1 MKKIFMKFCV
11 VVLSCFMVFN
21 TAYLPSYAEDEMSYY
36 EQNDLANSFRYSN
49 GQTKASGRANYVARA
64 SVNSGWPEDSRAI
77 SKGIDVSYHNG
88 TIDWKKVK
96 QSEVE
101 YAIIRCGYGTDDK
114 SQDDKKWEENVKGC
128 TDNNIPYG
136 VYLYSYADT
145 VEKASSE
152 ADHAIRLLQGKKFK
166 YPVYYD
172 LEEDKLRDKISKK
185 TIADIAQTFCDKL
198 SAKGYT
204 VGIYAN
210 KDWFTNYL
218 TDSRFNNWTK
228 WVAQYNTACSYQGKY
243 DMWQCSCTGKI
254 PGISTNVDLNYS
266 YSPFENSYGGG
277 NTNNG
282 GTNTKYSDGLNEIEG
297 ELYYFKNNRIDT
309 SYSGL
314 ATYKGDTYLVTGG
327 KVDKSQSGLVQCN
340 NEWYLLNKGEVRT
353 DYTGLAQYENEW
365 YYVDCGRVNRDYS
378 GITKYNNEWFY
389 VDKGHLDWSYN
400 GLGPS
405 GDTYY
410 YIKDGRVNWD
420 YSGLAQYGNEWYYIE
435 KGKVNW
441 NYTGL
446 AQHNNQ
452 WFYIENGVLN
462 WNHSGIV
469 EYNNQWFYVE
479 KGRLN
484 WNYTGLGQSGNDWYY
499 IVKGRVNWNYTGL
512 VQRGNEWFYIENGK
526 LNWDHSGIVE
536 YNKQWFYVEKGRL
549 NWNYTGLGQSDN
561 DWYYIV
567 RGRVNWGYTGLVQKG
582 NEWFYVE
589 KGKLDWSYTG
599 LVQKGNEWFF
609 VRNGRLD
616 WGYTGLACY
625 GEYYFYVKN
634 GRLDW
639 SYSGYAQ
646 IDGQGEYYEV
656 RNGRLVGGT
665 LTLAKMHGVAN
676 NQDSPTNYIVLV
688 DRAAHRVGV
697 FKGSKY
703 NWSDVKY
710 YKCCVGKPSTPTIS
724 GTYYI
729 QSRGKYFDTGTQGRC
744 WYYTQINGNYL
755 FHSVIYDRQNTPKR
769 IIDNSMDAAV
779 SHGCV
784 RLDLDNAK
792 WIYDNI
798 PKNTKVII
806 Y

>member
-1 MKKIFMKFCV
+1 MKKLFMKFCV

-36 EQNDLANSFRYSN
+36 EQNDLANSFRYTD
-49 GQTKASGRANYVARA
+49 GQVKDSGYANYAARA
-64 SVNSGWPEDSRAI
+64 TTNSGWPEDSRAI

-101 YAIIRCGYGTDDK
+101 YAIIRCGYGTNDK

-128 TDNNIPYG
+128 IDNNIPYG

-172 LEEDKLRDKISKK
+172 LEEDKLRDKVSKQ

-228 WVAQYNTACSYQGKY
+228 WVAQYNTVCNYKGKY
-243 DMWQCSCTGKI
+243 DMWQCSSTGRV
-254 PGISTNVDLNYS
+254 PGISGNVDLNYS

-282 GTNTKYSDGLNEIEG
+282 GTTNKYSDGLNEIEG

-314 ATYKGDTYLVTGG
+314 A
-327 KVDKSQSGLVQCN
+327 
-340 NEWYLLNKGEVRT
+340 
-353 DYTGLAQYENEW
+353 
-365 YYVDCGRVNRDYS
+365 
-378 GITKYNNEWFY
+378 
-389 VDKGHLDWSYN
+389 
-400 GLGPS
+400 
-405 GDTYY
+405 
-410 YIKDGRVNWD
+410 
-420 YSGLAQYGNEWYYIE
+420 QYGNEWYYIE
-435 KGKVNW
+435 NGKVNW

-446 AQHNNQ
+446 AQRGNE
-452 WFYIENGVLN
+452 WFYIEKGKLN

-479 KGRLN
+479 R
-484 WNYTGLGQSGNDWYY
+484 
-499 IVKGRVNWNYTGL
+499 
-512 VQRGNEWFYIENGK
+512 
-526 LNWDHSGIVE
+526 
-536 YNKQWFYVEKGRL
+536 GRL

-567 RGRVNWGYTGLVQKG
+567 RGRVDWGYTGLVQRGNEWFYIENGKLNWNHSGIVKYNNQWFYVERGRLNWNYTGLGQSGNDWYYIVGGRVNWGYTGLVQKG
-582 NEWFYVE
+582 NEWFYV
-589 KGKLDWSYTG
+589 KGGKLDWSYTG

-616 WGYTGLACY
+616 WGYTGLACN

-676 NQDSPTNYIVLV
+676 NQDSPTNYIVIV

-703 NWSDVKY
+703 NWADAKY

-729 QSRGKYFDTGTQGRC
+729 KSRGKYFDTGTQGRC
-744 WYYTQINGNYL
+744 WYFTQINGNYL
-755 FHSVIYDRQNTPKR
+755 FHSVIYDRQNSPKR

-784 RLDLDNAK
+784 RLDLENAK

>member
-1 MKKIFMKFCV
+1 MKKLFMKFCV

-49 GQTKASGRANYVARA
+49 GEAKDSGYANYASRA
-64 SVNSGWPEDSRAI
+64 TTNSGWPNDSRAI

-101 YAIIRCGYGTDDK
+101 YAIIRCGYGTNDK

-128 TDNNIPYG
+128 VDNNIPYG

-152 ADHAIRLLQGKKFK
+152 ADHAIRLLQGKKLK

-228 WVAQYNTACSYQGKY
+228 WVAQYNTVCNYRGKY
-243 DMWQCSCTGKI
+243 DMWQCSSTGRV
-254 PGISTNVDLNYS
+254 PGISGNVDLNYS
-266 YSPFENSYGGG
+266 YSPFENSYGG

-282 GTNTKYSDGLNEIEG
+282 GTTTKYSDGLNEIEG

-309 SYSGL
+309 SY
-314 ATYKGDTYLVTGG
+314 T
-327 KVDKSQSGLVQCN
+327 
-340 NEWYLLNKGEVRT
+340 
-353 DYTGLAQYENEW
+353 
-365 YYVDCGRVNRDYS
+365 
-378 GITKYNNEWFY
+378 
-389 VDKGHLDWSYN
+389 
-400 GLGPS
+400 
-405 GDTYY
+405 
-410 YIKDGRVNWD
+410 
-420 YSGLAQYGNEWYYIE
+420 GLAQYGNEWYYIE
-435 KGKVNW
+435 NGKVNW

-446 AQHNNQ
+446 AQHGIE
-452 WFYIENGVLN
+452 WFYIEKGKLN

-469 EYNNQWFYVE
+469 EYNKQWFYVE
-479 KGRLN
+479 RGRLNWNYTGLGQSDNDWYYIVKGRVNWGYTGLVQRGNEWFYIENGKLNWNHSGIVEYNKQWFYVERGRLN

-499 IVKGRVNWNYTGL
+499 IVNGRVNWN
-512 VQRGNEWFYIENGK
+512 
-526 LNWDHSGIVE
+526 
-536 YNKQWFYVEKGRL
+536 
-549 NWNYTGLGQSDN
+549 
-561 DWYYIV
+561 
-567 RGRVNWGYTGLVQKG
+567 YTGLVQKG
-582 NEWFYVE
+582 NEWFYV
-589 KGKLDWSYTG
+589 KGGKLDWSYTG

-616 WGYTGLACY
+616 WGYTGLACN

-676 NQDSPTNYIVLV
+676 NQDSPTNYIVIV

-703 NWSDVKY
+703 NWADTKY

-729 QSRGKYFDTGTQGRC
+729 KSRGKYFDTGTKGRC
-744 WYYTQINGNYL
+744 WYFTQINGNYL
-755 FHSVIYDRQNTPKR
+755 FHSVIYDRQNSPKR

-784 RLDLDNAK
+784 RLDLENAK

>member
-1 MKKIFMKFCV
+1 MKKLFMKFCV

-49 GQTKASGRANYVARA
+49 GEAKDSGYANYAARA
-64 SVNSGWPEDSRAI
+64 TTNSGWPNDPKAI
-77 SKGIDVSYHNG
+77 CKGIDVSYHNG
-88 TIDWKKVK
+88 TIDWKRVK

-101 YAIIRCGYGTDDK
+101 YAIIRCGYGTNDK

-172 LEEDKLRDKISKK
+172 LEEDAIRKKLSK
-185 TIADIAQTFCDKL
+185 TEIANIAKTFCNKL

-218 TDSRFNNWTK
+218 TDSCFNNWTK
-228 WVAQYNTACSYQGKY
+228 WVAQYNTVCNYQGKY
-243 DMWQCSCTGKI
+243 DMWQCSSTGRV
-254 PGISTNVDLNYS
+254 PGISGNVDLNYS

-277 NTNNG
+277 NINNG
-282 GTNTKYSDGLNEIEG
+282 GTTTKYSDGLNEIEG

-309 SYSGL
+309 SY
-314 ATYKGDTYLVTGG
+314 T
-327 KVDKSQSGLVQCN
+327 
-340 NEWYLLNKGEVRT
+340 
-353 DYTGLAQYENEW
+353 
-365 YYVDCGRVNRDYS
+365 
-378 GITKYNNEWFY
+378 
-389 VDKGHLDWSYN
+389 
-400 GLGPS
+400 
-405 GDTYY
+405 
-410 YIKDGRVNWD
+410 
-420 YSGLAQYGNEWYYIE
+420 GLAQYGNEWQYIE
-435 KGKVNW
+435 NGKVSW

-446 AQHNNQ
+446 AQRGIEWFYIEKGKLNWDHSGIVEYNNQ
-452 WFYIENGVLN
+452 WFWVVKGRLDWNYTGLGQSDNDWYYIVKGRVNWGYTGLVQRGIEWFYIENGKLN
-462 WNHSGIV
+462 WNYSGIV

-479 KGRLN
+479 RGRLN

-499 IVKGRVNWNYTGL
+499 IVG
-512 VQRGNEWFYIENGK
+512 
-526 LNWDHSGIVE
+526 
-536 YNKQWFYVEKGRL
+536 
-549 NWNYTGLGQSDN
+549 
-561 DWYYIV
+561 
-567 RGRVNWGYTGLVQKG
+567 GRVNWGYTGLVQKG
-582 NEWFYVE
+582 NEWFYV
-589 KGKLDWSYTG
+589 KGGKLDWSYTG

-616 WGYTGLACY
+616 WGYTGLACN

-676 NQDSPTNYIVLV
+676 NQDSPTNYIVIV

-703 NWSDVKY
+703 NWADAKY

-729 QSRGKYFDTGTQGRC
+729 KSRGKYFDTGTQGRC
-744 WYYTQINGNYL
+744 WYFTQINGNYL
-755 FHSVIYDRQNTPKR
+755 FHSVIYDRQNSPKR

-784 RLDLDNAK
+784 RLDLENAK

>member
-1 MKKIFMKFCV
+1 MKKLFMKFCV

-36 EQNDLANSFRYSN
+36 EQNDLANSFRYTD
-49 GQTKASGRANYVARA
+49 GQMKDRGDANYAARA
-64 SVNSGWPEDSRAI
+64 ITNSGWPNDPKAI
-77 SKGIDVSYHNG
+77 CKGIDVSYHNG
-88 TIDWKKVK
+88 TIDWKRVK

-101 YAIIRCGYGTDDK
+101 YAIIRCGYGTNDK
-114 SQDDKKWEENVKGC
+114 NQDDKKWEENVKGC

-136 VYLYSYADT
+136 VYLYSYADN

-152 ADHAIRLLQGKKFK
+152 ADHAIRLLEGKNFK

-172 LEEDKLRDKISKK
+172 LEEDKIRDRLTKQQ
-185 TIADIAQTFCDKL
+185 IADIAQTFCDKL
-198 SAKGYT
+198 SARGYT

-210 KDWFTNYL
+210 KNWFTNYL

-228 WVAQYNTACSYQGKY
+228 WVAQYNTVCNYKGKY
-243 DMWQCSCTGKI
+243 DMWQCSSTGRV
-254 PGISTNVDLNYS
+254 PGISGNVDLNYS

-282 GTNTKYSDGLNEIEG
+282 GITNKYSDGLNEIEG

-314 ATYKGDTYLVTGG
+314 A
-327 KVDKSQSGLVQCN
+327 
-340 NEWYLLNKGEVRT
+340 
-353 DYTGLAQYENEW
+353 
-365 YYVDCGRVNRDYS
+365 
-378 GITKYNNEWFY
+378 
-389 VDKGHLDWSYN
+389 
-400 GLGPS
+400 
-405 GDTYY
+405 
-410 YIKDGRVNWD
+410 
-420 YSGLAQYGNEWYYIE
+420 QYGNEWYYIE
-435 KGKVNW
+435 NGKVNW

-446 AQHNNQ
+446 AQRGIE
-452 WFYIENGVLN
+452 WFYIEKGKLN

-479 KGRLN
+479 RGRLN

-499 IVKGRVNWNYTGL
+499 IVGGRVNWGYTGL
-512 VQRGNEWFYIENGK
+512 VQKGNEWFYVKGGK
-526 LNWDHSGIVE
+526 LDWNHSGIVE
-536 YNKQWFYVEKGRL
+536 YNNQWFYVERGRL
-549 NWNYTGLGQSDN
+549 NWNYTGLGQSGN
-561 DWYYIV
+561 DWYYIE

-582 NEWFYVE
+582 NEWFYV
-589 KGKLDWSYTG
+589 KGGKLDWSYTG

-616 WGYTGLACY
+616 WGYTGLACN

-639 SYSGYAQ
+639 NYSGYAQ

-676 NQDSPTNYIVLV
+676 NQDSPTNYIVIV

-703 NWSDVKY
+703 NWADAKY

-729 QSRGKYFDTGTQGRC
+729 KSRGKYFDTGTKGRC
-744 WYYTQINGNYL
+744 WYFTQINGNYL
-755 FHSVIYDRQNTPKR
+755 FHSVIYDRQNSPKR

-784 RLDLDNAK
+784 RLDLENAK

>member
-1 MKKIFMKFCV
+1 MKKLFMKFCV

-36 EQNDLANSFRYSN
+36 EQNDLANSFRYTD
-49 GQTKASGRANYVARA
+49 GQMKDRGDANYAARA
-64 SVNSGWPEDSRAI
+64 TTNSGWPNDPKAI
-77 SKGIDVSYHNG
+77 CKGIDVSYHNG

-101 YAIIRCGYGTDDK
+101 YAIIRCGYGTNDK
-114 SQDDKKWEENVKGC
+114 NQDDKKWEENVKGC
-128 TDNNIPYG
+128 IDNNIPYG

-172 LEEDKLRDKISKK
+172 LEEEAIRKKLSK
-185 TIADIAQTFCDKL
+185 TEIANIAKTFCNKL

-218 TDSRFNNWTK
+218 TDSCFNNWTK
-228 WVAQYNTACSYQGKY
+228 WVAQYNTVCNYQGKY
-243 DMWQCSCTGKI
+243 DMWQCSSTGRV
-254 PGISTNVDLNYS
+254 PGISGNVDLNYS
-266 YSPFENSYGGG
+266 YSPFENSHGGG

-282 GTNTKYSDGLNEIEG
+282 GTTTKYPDGLNEIEG

-314 ATYKGDTYLVTGG
+314 A
-327 KVDKSQSGLVQCN
+327 
-340 NEWYLLNKGEVRT
+340 
-353 DYTGLAQYENEW
+353 
-365 YYVDCGRVNRDYS
+365 
-378 GITKYNNEWFY
+378 
-389 VDKGHLDWSYN
+389 
-400 GLGPS
+400 
-405 GDTYY
+405 
-410 YIKDGRVNWD
+410 
-420 YSGLAQYGNEWYYIE
+420 QYGNEWYYIE
-435 KGKVNW
+435 NGKVNW

-446 AQHNNQ
+446 AQHGIE
-452 WFYIENGVLN
+452 WFYIENGKLN

-499 IVKGRVNWNYTGL
+499 IVKGRVNWGYTGL

-526 LNWDHSGIVE
+526 LNWNHSGIVE
-536 YNKQWFYVEKGRL
+536 YNKQWFYVERGRL
-549 NWNYTGLGQSDN
+549 NWNYTGLGQSGN
-561 DWYYIV
+561 DWYYIE

-582 NEWFYVE
+582 NEQFYV
-589 KGKLDWSYTG
+589 KGGKLDWSYTG

-616 WGYTGLACY
+616 WGYTGLACN

-676 NQDSPTNYIVLV
+676 NQDSPTNYIVIV

-703 NWSDVKY
+703 NWADAKY

-729 QSRGKYFDTGTQGRC
+729 KSRGKYFDTGTKGRC
-744 WYYTQINGNYL
+744 WYFTQINGNYL
-755 FHSVIYDRQNTPKR
+755 FHSVIYDRQNSPKR

-784 RLDLDNAK
+784 RLDLENAK

-798 PKNTKVII
+798 RNNTKVII

>member
-1 MKKIFMKFCV
+1 MKFCV

-36 EQNDLANSFRYSN
+36 EQNDLANSFRYTD
-49 GQTKASGRANYVARA
+49 GQMKDRGDANYAARA
-64 SVNSGWPEDSRAI
+64 TTNSGWPNDPKAI
-77 SKGIDVSYHNG
+77 CKGIDVSYHNG
-88 TIDWKKVK
+88 TIDWKRVK
-96 QSEVE
+96 QSGVE
-101 YAIIRCGYGTDDK
+101 YAIIRCGYGTNDK
-114 SQDDKKWEENVKGC
+114 NQDDKKWEENVKGC
-128 TDNNIPYG
+128 IDNNIPYG

-152 ADHAIRLLQGKKFK
+152 ADHAIRLLQGKKLK

-228 WVAQYNTACSYQGKY
+228 WVAQYNTVCNYKGKY
-243 DMWQCSCTGKI
+243 DMWQCSSTGRV
-254 PGISTNVDLNYS
+254 PGISGNVDLNYS
-266 YSPFENSYGGG
+266 YSLFENSHGGG

-282 GTNTKYSDGLNEIEG
+282 GTTTKYPDGLNEIEG

-314 ATYKGDTYLVTGG
+314 A
-327 KVDKSQSGLVQCN
+327 
-340 NEWYLLNKGEVRT
+340 
-353 DYTGLAQYENEW
+353 
-365 YYVDCGRVNRDYS
+365 
-378 GITKYNNEWFY
+378 
-389 VDKGHLDWSYN
+389 
-400 GLGPS
+400 
-405 GDTYY
+405 
-410 YIKDGRVNWD
+410 
-420 YSGLAQYGNEWYYIE
+420 QYGNEWYYIE
-435 KGKVNW
+435 NGKVKW

-446 AQHNNQ
+446 AQHGIE
-452 WFYIENGVLN
+452 WFYIEKGKLN

-479 KGRLN
+479 RGRL
-484 WNYTGLGQSGNDWYY
+484 D
-499 IVKGRVNWNYTGL
+499 
-512 VQRGNEWFYIENGK
+512 
-526 LNWDHSGIVE
+526 
-536 YNKQWFYVEKGRL
+536 
-549 NWNYTGLGQSDN
+549 WNYTGLGQSDN

-567 RGRVNWGYTGLVQKG
+567 GGRVNWGYTGLVQRGIEWFYIEKGKLNWDHSGIVEYNNQWFYVERGRLDWNYTGLGQSDNDWYYIVGGRVNWGYTGLVQKG
-582 NEWFYVE
+582 NEWFYV
-589 KGKLDWSYTG
+589 KGGKLDWSYTG

-616 WGYTGLACY
+616 WGYTGLACN

-676 NQDSPTNYIVLV
+676 NQDSPTNYIVIV

-703 NWSDVKY
+703 NWADAKY

-729 QSRGKYFDTGTQGRC
+729 KSRGKYFDTGTKGRC
-744 WYYTQINGNYL
+744 WYFTQINGNYL
-755 FHSVIYDRQNTPKR
+755 FHSVIYDRQPSPKK

-784 RLDLDNAK
+784 RLDLENAK

>member
-1 MKKIFMKFCV
+1 MKKLFMKFCV

-36 EQNDLANSFRYSN
+36 EQNDLANSFRYTD
-49 GQTKASGRANYVARA
+49 GQMKDRGDANYAARA
-64 SVNSGWPEDSRAI
+64 TTNSGWPNDPKAI
-77 SKGIDVSYHNG
+77 CKGIDVSYHNG
-88 TIDWKKVK
+88 TIDWKRVK
-96 QSEVE
+96 QSGVE
-101 YAIIRCGYGTDDK
+101 YAIIRCGYGTNDK
-114 SQDDKKWEENVKGC
+114 NQDDKKWEENVKGC
-128 TDNNIPYG
+128 IDNNIPYG

-152 ADHAIRLLQGKKFK
+152 ADHAIRLLQGKKLK

-228 WVAQYNTACSYQGKY
+228 WVAQYNTVCNYKGKY
-243 DMWQCSCTGKI
+243 DMWQCSSTGRV
-254 PGISTNVDLNYS
+254 PGISGNVDLNYS
-266 YSPFENSYGGG
+266 YSLFENSHGGG

-282 GTNTKYSDGLNEIEG
+282 GTTTKYPDGLNEIEG

-314 ATYKGDTYLVTGG
+314 A
-327 KVDKSQSGLVQCN
+327 
-340 NEWYLLNKGEVRT
+340 
-353 DYTGLAQYENEW
+353 
-365 YYVDCGRVNRDYS
+365 
-378 GITKYNNEWFY
+378 
-389 VDKGHLDWSYN
+389 
-400 GLGPS
+400 
-405 GDTYY
+405 
-410 YIKDGRVNWD
+410 
-420 YSGLAQYGNEWYYIE
+420 QYGNEWYYIE
-435 KGKVNW
+435 NGKVKW

-446 AQHNNQ
+446 AQHGIE
-452 WFYIENGVLN
+452 WFYIEKGKLN

-479 KGRLN
+479 RGRL
-484 WNYTGLGQSGNDWYY
+484 D
-499 IVKGRVNWNYTGL
+499 
-512 VQRGNEWFYIENGK
+512 
-526 LNWDHSGIVE
+526 
-536 YNKQWFYVEKGRL
+536 
-549 NWNYTGLGQSDN
+549 WNYTGLGQSDN

-567 RGRVNWGYTGLVQKG
+567 GGRVNWGYTGLVQKG
-582 NEWFYVE
+582 NEWFYV
-589 KGKLDWSYTG
+589 KGGKLDWSYTG

-616 WGYTGLACY
+616 WGYTGLACN

-676 NQDSPTNYIVLV
+676 NQDSPTNYIVIV

-703 NWSDVKY
+703 NWADAKY

-729 QSRGKYFDTGTQGRC
+729 KSRGKYFDTGTKGRC
-744 WYYTQINGNYL
+744 WYFTQINGNYL
-755 FHSVIYDRQNTPKR
+755 FHSVIYDRQPSPKK

-784 RLDLDNAK
+784 RLDLENAK

>member
-49 GQTKASGRANYVARA
+49 GEAKDSGYANYASRA
-64 SVNSGWPEDSRAI
+64 TTNSGWPNDSRAI

-101 YAIIRCGYGTDDK
+101 YAIIRCGYGTNDK
-114 SQDDKKWEENVKGC
+114 SQDDKKWEENVRGC

-136 VYLYSYADT
+136 VYLYSYADN

-152 ADHAIRLLQGKKFK
+152 ADHAIRLLEGKKFK

-172 LEEDKLRDKISKK
+172 LEEDKIRNRLTKQQ
-185 TIADIAQTFCDKL
+185 IADIAQTFCDKL
-198 SAKGYT
+198 SARGYT

-210 KDWFTNYL
+210 KNWFTNYL

-228 WVAQYNTACSYQGKY
+228 WVAQYNTVCNYHGKY
-243 DMWQCSCTGKI
+243 DMWQCSSSGSI
-254 PGISTNVDLNYS
+254 PGISGRVDLNYS
-266 YSPFENSYGGG
+266 YSPFE
-277 NTNNG
+277 
-282 GTNTKYSDGLNEIEG
+282 
-297 ELYYFKNNRIDT
+297 
-309 SYSGL
+309 
-314 ATYKGDTYLVTGG
+314 
-327 KVDKSQSGLVQCN
+327 
-340 NEWYLLNKGEVRT
+340 
-353 DYTGLAQYENEW
+353 YTGLAQYGSEW
-365 YYVDCGRVNRDYS
+365 
-378 GITKYNNEWFY
+378 
-389 VDKGHLDWSYN
+389 H
-400 GLGPS
+400 
-405 GDTYY
+405 
-410 YIKDGRVNWD
+410 
-420 YSGLAQYGNEWYYIE
+420 YIE
-435 KGKVNW
+435 NGKVNW

-446 AQHNNQ
+446 AQKGNE
-452 WFYIENGVLN
+452 WFYIEKGKLN
-462 WNHSGIV
+462 WDYSGIV

-479 KGRLN
+479 RGRLN

-499 IVKGRVNWNYTGL
+499 IVNGRVNWNYTGL
-512 VQRGNEWFYIENGK
+512 VQRGNDWFYIEKGK
-526 LNWDHSGIVE
+526 LNWNHSGIVE
-536 YNKQWFYVEKGRL
+536 YNKQWFYVERGRL
-549 NWNYTGLGQSDN
+549 NWNYTGLGQSGN
-561 DWYYIV
+561 DWYYIE

-582 NEWFYVE
+582 NEWFYV
-589 KGKLDWSYTG
+589 KGGKLDWSYTG

-616 WGYTGLACY
+616 WGYTGLACN

-676 NQDSPTNYIVLV
+676 NQDSPTNYIVIV

-703 NWSDVKY
+703 NWADTKY

-729 QSRGKYFDTGTQGRC
+729 KSRGKYFDTGTKGRC
-744 WYYTQINGNYL
+744 WYFTQINGNYL
-755 FHSVIYDRQNTPKR
+755 FHSVIYDRQNSPKR

-784 RLDLDNAK
+784 RLDLENAK

>member
-1 MKKIFMKFCV
+1 MKFCV

-36 EQNDLANSFRYSN
+36 EQNDLANSFRYTD
-49 GQTKASGRANYVARA
+49 GQMKDRGDANYAARA
-64 SVNSGWPEDSRAI
+64 TTNSGWPNDPKAI
-77 SKGIDVSYHNG
+77 CKGIDVSYHNG

-101 YAIIRCGYGTDDK
+101 YAIIRCGYGTNDK
-114 SQDDKKWEENVKGC
+114 NQDDKKWEENVKGC
-128 TDNNIPYG
+128 IDSNIPYG

-172 LEEDKLRDKISKK
+172 LEEEAIRKKLSK
-185 TIADIAQTFCDKL
+185 TEIANIAKTFCNKL

-218 TDSRFNNWTK
+218 TDSCFNNWTK
-228 WVAQYNTACSYQGKY
+228 WVAQYNTVCNYQGKY
-243 DMWQCSCTGKI
+243 DMWQCSSTGRV
-254 PGISTNVDLNYS
+254 PGISGNVDLNYS
-266 YSPFENSYGGG
+266 YSPFENSHGGG

-282 GTNTKYSDGLNEIEG
+282 GTTTKYPDGLNEIEG

-314 ATYKGDTYLVTGG
+314 A
-327 KVDKSQSGLVQCN
+327 
-340 NEWYLLNKGEVRT
+340 
-353 DYTGLAQYENEW
+353 
-365 YYVDCGRVNRDYS
+365 
-378 GITKYNNEWFY
+378 
-389 VDKGHLDWSYN
+389 
-400 GLGPS
+400 
-405 GDTYY
+405 
-410 YIKDGRVNWD
+410 
-420 YSGLAQYGNEWYYIE
+420 QYGNEWYYIE
-435 KGKVNW
+435 NGKVNW

-446 AQHNNQ
+446 AQH
-452 WFYIENGVLN
+452 
-462 WNHSGIV
+462 GI
-469 EYNNQWFYVE
+469 
-479 KGRLN
+479 
-484 WNYTGLGQSGNDWYY
+484 
-499 IVKGRVNWNYTGL
+499 
-512 VQRGNEWFYIENGK
+512 
-526 LNWDHSGIVE
+526 
-536 YNKQWFYVEKGRL
+536 
-549 NWNYTGLGQSDN
+549 
-561 DWYYIV
+561 
-567 RGRVNWGYTGLVQKG
+567 
-582 NEWFYVE
+582 EWFYV
-589 KGKLDWSYTG
+589 KGGKLDWSYTG

-616 WGYTGLACY
+616 WGYTGLACN

-676 NQDSPTNYIVLV
+676 NQDSPTNYIVIV

-703 NWSDVKY
+703 NWADAKY

-729 QSRGKYFDTGTQGRC
+729 KSRGKYFDTGTKGRC
-744 WYYTQINGNYL
+744 WYFTQINGNYL
-755 FHSVIYDRQNTPKR
+755 FHSVIYDRQNSPKR

-784 RLDLDNAK
+784 RLDLENAK

-798 PKNTKVII
+798 RNNTKVII

>member
-1 MKKIFMKFCV
+1 MK
-11 VVLSCFMVFN
+11 
-21 TAYLPSYAEDEMSYY
+21 DRG
-36 EQNDLANSFRYSN
+36 D
-49 GQTKASGRANYVARA
+49 ANYAARA
-64 SVNSGWPEDSRAI
+64 TTNSGWPNDPKAI
-77 SKGIDVSYHNG
+77 CKGIDVSYHNG
-88 TIDWKKVK
+88 TIDWKRVK
-96 QSEVE
+96 QQEVE
-101 YAIIRCGYGTDDK
+101 YAIIRCGYGTNDK
-114 SQDDKKWEENVKGC
+114 NQDDKKWEENVKGC

-172 LEEDKLRDKISKK
+172 LEEDKLRDKISKQ

-228 WVAQYNTACSYQGKY
+228 WVAQYNTVCNYKGKY
-243 DMWQCSCTGKI
+243 DMWQCSSTGRV
-254 PGISTNVDLNYS
+254 PGISGNVDLNYS
-266 YSPFENSYGGG
+266 YSSFENSYGGG

-282 GTNTKYSDGLNEIEG
+282 GTTNKYSDGLNEIEG

-314 ATYKGDTYLVTGG
+314 A
-327 KVDKSQSGLVQCN
+327 
-340 NEWYLLNKGEVRT
+340 
-353 DYTGLAQYENEW
+353 
-365 YYVDCGRVNRDYS
+365 
-378 GITKYNNEWFY
+378 
-389 VDKGHLDWSYN
+389 
-400 GLGPS
+400 
-405 GDTYY
+405 
-410 YIKDGRVNWD
+410 
-420 YSGLAQYGNEWYYIE
+420 QYGNEWYYIE
-435 KGKVNW
+435 NGKVNW

-446 AQHNNQ
+446 AQRGNE
-452 WFYIENGVLN
+452 WFYIEKGKLN

-479 KGRLN
+479 RGRLN
-484 WNYTGLGQSGNDWYY
+484 WNYTGLGQSNNDWYY
-499 IVKGRVNWNYTGL
+499 IVRGRVNWGYTGL

-526 LNWDHSGIVE
+526 LNWNHSGIVE
-536 YNKQWFYVEKGRL
+536 YNKQWFYVERGRL
-549 NWNYTGLGQSDN
+549 NWNYTGLGQSGN
-561 DWYYIV
+561 DWYYIE

-582 NEWFYVE
+582 NEWFYV
-589 KGKLDWSYTG
+589 KGGKLDWSYTG

-616 WGYTGLACY
+616 WGYTGLACN

-676 NQDSPTNYIVLV
+676 NQDSPTNYIVIV

-703 NWSDVKY
+703 NWADAKY

-729 QSRGKYFDTGTQGRC
+729 KSRGKYFDTGTKGRC
-744 WYYTQINGNYL
+744 WYFTQINGNYL
-755 FHSVIYDRQNTPKR
+755 FHSVIYDRQNSPKR

-784 RLDLDNAK
+784 RLDLENAK

>member
-1 MKKIFMKFCV
+1 MKKLFMKICV

-49 GQTKASGRANYVARA
+49 GEAKDVGDANYAARA
-64 SVNSGWPEDSRAI
+64 TTNSGWPNDPKAI
-77 SKGIDVSYHNG
+77 CKGIDVSYHNG
-88 TIDWKKVK
+88 TIDWKRVK

-101 YAIIRCGYGTDDK
+101 YAIIRCGYGTNDK

-172 LEEDKLRDKISKK
+172 LEEDAIRKKLSK
-185 TIADIAQTFCDKL
+185 TEIANIAKTFCNKL

-218 TDSRFNNWTK
+218 TDSCFNNWTK
-228 WVAQYNTACSYQGKY
+228 WVAQYNTVCNYQGKY
-243 DMWQCSCTGKI
+243 DMWQCSSTGSV
-254 PGISTNVDLNYS
+254 PGISGKVDLNYS
-266 YSPFENSYGGG
+266 YSPFENSNGGG

-282 GTNTKYSDGLNEIEG
+282 GTTTKYSDGLNEIEG

-309 SYSGL
+309 SY
-314 ATYKGDTYLVTGG
+314 T
-327 KVDKSQSGLVQCN
+327 
-340 NEWYLLNKGEVRT
+340 
-353 DYTGLAQYENEW
+353 
-365 YYVDCGRVNRDYS
+365 
-378 GITKYNNEWFY
+378 
-389 VDKGHLDWSYN
+389 
-400 GLGPS
+400 
-405 GDTYY
+405 
-410 YIKDGRVNWD
+410 
-420 YSGLAQYGNEWYYIE
+420 GLAQYGNEWYYIE
-435 KGKVNW
+435 NGKVNW

-446 AQHNNQ
+446 AQRGIE
-452 WFYIENGVLN
+452 WFYIENGKLN
-462 WNHSGIV
+462 WNYSGIV

-479 KGRLN
+479 RGRLN

-499 IVKGRVNWNYTGL
+499 IVG
-512 VQRGNEWFYIENGK
+512 
-526 LNWDHSGIVE
+526 
-536 YNKQWFYVEKGRL
+536 
-549 NWNYTGLGQSDN
+549 
-561 DWYYIV
+561 
-567 RGRVNWGYTGLVQKG
+567 GRVNWGYTGLVQKG
-582 NEWFYVE
+582 NEWFYV
-589 KGKLDWSYTG
+589 KGGKLDWSYTG

-616 WGYTGLACY
+616 WGYTGLACN

-676 NQDSPTNYIVLV
+676 NQDSPTNYIVIV

-703 NWSDVKY
+703 NWADAKY

-729 QSRGKYFDTGTQGRC
+729 KSRGKYFDTGTQGRC
-744 WYYTQINGNYL
+744 WYFTQINGNYL
-755 FHSVIYDRQNTPKR
+755 FHSVIYDRQNSPKR

-784 RLDLDNAK
+784 RLDLENAK

>member
-1 MKKIFMKFCV
+1 MKKLFMKFCV

-36 EQNDLANSFRYSN
+36 EQNDLANSFRYTD
-49 GQTKASGRANYVARA
+49 GQMKDRGDANYAARA
-64 SVNSGWPEDSRAI
+64 TTNSGWPNDPKAI
-77 SKGIDVSYHNG
+77 CKGIDVSYHNG
-88 TIDWKKVK
+88 TIDWKRVK

-101 YAIIRCGYGTDDK
+101 YAIIRCGYGTNDK
-114 SQDDKKWEENVKGC
+114 NQDDKKWEENVKGC
-128 TDNNIPYG
+128 IDNNIPYG

-152 ADHAIRLLQGKKFK
+152 ADHAIRLLQGKKLK

-172 LEEDKLRDKISKK
+172 LEEDKLRDKISKQ

-228 WVAQYNTACSYQGKY
+228 WVAQYNTVCNYKGKY
-243 DMWQCSCTGKI
+243 DMWQCSSTGRV
-254 PGISTNVDLNYS
+254 PGISGNVDLNYS
-266 YSPFENSYGGG
+266 YSPFENSYGSG

-282 GTNTKYSDGLNEIEG
+282 GTTNKYSDGLNEIEG
-297 ELYYFKNNRIDT
+297 ESYYFKNNRIDT

-314 ATYKGDTYLVTGG
+314 A
-327 KVDKSQSGLVQCN
+327 
-340 NEWYLLNKGEVRT
+340 
-353 DYTGLAQYENEW
+353 
-365 YYVDCGRVNRDYS
+365 
-378 GITKYNNEWFY
+378 
-389 VDKGHLDWSYN
+389 
-400 GLGPS
+400 
-405 GDTYY
+405 
-410 YIKDGRVNWD
+410 
-420 YSGLAQYGNEWYYIE
+420 QYGNEWYYIE
-435 KGKVNW
+435 NGKVNW

-446 AQHNNQ
+446 AQRGNE
-452 WFYIENGVLN
+452 WFYIEKGKLN

-479 KGRLN
+479 RGRLN

-499 IVKGRVNWNYTGL
+499 IVRGRVNWGYTGL

-526 LNWDHSGIVE
+526 LNWNHSGIVE
-536 YNKQWFYVEKGRL
+536 YNKQWFYVERGRL
-549 NWNYTGLGQSDN
+549 NWNYTGLGQSGN
-561 DWYYIV
+561 DWYYIE

-582 NEWFYVE
+582 NEWFYV
-589 KGKLDWSYTG
+589 KGGKLDWSYTG

-616 WGYTGLACY
+616 WGYTGLACN

-676 NQDSPTNYIVLV
+676 NQDSPTNYIVIV

-703 NWSDVKY
+703 NWADAKY

-729 QSRGKYFDTGTQGRC
+729 KSRGKYFDTGTKGRC
-744 WYYTQINGNYL
+744 WYFTQINGNYL
-755 FHSVIYDRQNTPKR
+755 FHSVIYDRQPSPKR

-784 RLDLDNAK
+784 RLDLENAK

>member
-1 MKKIFMKFCV
+1 MKKLFMKFCV

-49 GQTKASGRANYVARA
+49 GEAKDSGYANYAARA
-64 SVNSGWPEDSRAI
+64 TTNSGWPNDPKAI
-77 SKGIDVSYHNG
+77 CKGIDVSYHNG
-88 TIDWKKVK
+88 TIDWKRVK

-101 YAIIRCGYGTDDK
+101 YAIIRCGYGTNDK

-152 ADHAIRLLQGKKFK
+152 ADHAIRLLQGKKLK

-228 WVAQYNTACSYQGKY
+228 WVAQYNTVCNYQGKY
-243 DMWQCSCTGKI
+243 DMWQCSSTGRV
-254 PGISTNVDLNYS
+254 PGISGNVDLNYS

-282 GTNTKYSDGLNEIEG
+282 GTTTKYSDGLNEIEG

-309 SYSGL
+309 SY
-314 ATYKGDTYLVTGG
+314 T
-327 KVDKSQSGLVQCN
+327 
-340 NEWYLLNKGEVRT
+340 
-353 DYTGLAQYENEW
+353 
-365 YYVDCGRVNRDYS
+365 
-378 GITKYNNEWFY
+378 
-389 VDKGHLDWSYN
+389 
-400 GLGPS
+400 
-405 GDTYY
+405 
-410 YIKDGRVNWD
+410 
-420 YSGLAQYGNEWYYIE
+420 GLAQYGNEWYYIE
-435 KGKVNW
+435 NGKVNW

-446 AQHNNQ
+446 AQRGIE
-452 WFYIENGVLN
+452 WFYIEKGKLN
-462 WNHSGIV
+462 WDHSGIV
-469 EYNNQWFYVE
+469 EYNNQWFYVV
-479 KGRLN
+479 KGRLD

-499 IVKGRVNWNYTGL
+499 I
-512 VQRGNEWFYIENGK
+512 E
-526 LNWDHSGIVE
+526 
-536 YNKQWFYVEKGRL
+536 
-549 NWNYTGLGQSDN
+549 
-561 DWYYIV
+561 

-582 NEWFYVE
+582 NEWFYV
-589 KGKLDWSYTG
+589 KGGKLDWSYTG

-616 WGYTGLACY
+616 WGYTGLACN

-676 NQDSPTNYIVLV
+676 NQDSPTNYIVIV

-703 NWSDVKY
+703 NWADAKY

-729 QSRGKYFDTGTQGRC
+729 KSRGKYFDTGTKGRC
-744 WYYTQINGNYL
+744 WYFTQINGNYL
-755 FHSVIYDRQNTPKR
+755 FHSVIYDRQNSPKR

-784 RLDLDNAK
+784 RLDLENAK

>member
-1 MKKIFMKFCV
+1 MKKLFMKFCV

-49 GQTKASGRANYVARA
+49 GEAKDVGDANYAARA
-64 SVNSGWPEDSRAI
+64 TTNSGWPNDPKAI
-77 SKGIDVSYHNG
+77 CKVIDVSYHNG
-88 TIDWKKVK
+88 TIDWKRVK

-101 YAIIRCGYGTDDK
+101 YAIIRCGYGTNDK

-172 LEEDKLRDKISKK
+172 LEEDAIRKKLSK
-185 TIADIAQTFCDKL
+185 TEIANIAKTFCNKL

-218 TDSRFNNWTK
+218 TDSCFNNWTK
-228 WVAQYNTACSYQGKY
+228 WVAQYNTVCNYQGKY
-243 DMWQCSCTGKI
+243 DMWQCSSTGSV
-254 PGISTNVDLNYS
+254 PGISGKVDLNYS
-266 YSPFENSYGGG
+266 YSPFENSNGGG

-282 GTNTKYSDGLNEIEG
+282 GTTTKYSDGLNEIEG
-297 ELYYFKNNRIDT
+297 ELYYFRNNRIDT
-309 SYSGL
+309 SY
-314 ATYKGDTYLVTGG
+314 T
-327 KVDKSQSGLVQCN
+327 
-340 NEWYLLNKGEVRT
+340 
-353 DYTGLAQYENEW
+353 
-365 YYVDCGRVNRDYS
+365 
-378 GITKYNNEWFY
+378 
-389 VDKGHLDWSYN
+389 
-400 GLGPS
+400 
-405 GDTYY
+405 
-410 YIKDGRVNWD
+410 
-420 YSGLAQYGNEWYYIE
+420 GLAQYGNEWYYIE
-435 KGKVNW
+435 NGKVNW

-446 AQHNNQ
+446 AQHGIE
-452 WFYIENGVLN
+452 WFYIEKGKLN
-462 WNHSGIV
+462 WDHSGIV

-479 KGRLN
+479 RGRLN

-499 IVKGRVNWNYTGL
+499 IVGGRVNWGYTGL
-512 VQRGNEWFYIENGK
+512 VQRGIEWFYIENGK
-526 LNWDHSGIVE
+526 LNWNHSGIVE
-536 YNKQWFYVEKGRL
+536 YNNQWFYVERGRL
-549 NWNYTGLGQSDN
+549 NWNYTGLGQSGN

-567 RGRVNWGYTGLVQKG
+567 GGRVNWGYTGLVQKG
-582 NEWFYVE
+582 NEWFYV
-589 KGKLDWSYTG
+589 KGGKLDWSYTG

-616 WGYTGLACY
+616 WGYTGLACN

-676 NQDSPTNYIVLV
+676 NQDSPTNYIVIV

-703 NWSDVKY
+703 NWADAKY

-729 QSRGKYFDTGTQGRC
+729 KSRGKYFDTGTKGRC
-744 WYYTQINGNYL
+744 WYFTQINGNYL
-755 FHSVIYDRQNTPKR
+755 FHSVIYDRQNSPKR

-784 RLDLDNAK
+784 RLDLENAK

>member
-1 MKKIFMKFCV
+1 MKKLFMKFCV

-49 GQTKASGRANYVARA
+49 GEAKDVGDANYAARA
-64 SVNSGWPEDSRAI
+64 TTNSGWPNDPKAI
-77 SKGIDVSYHNG
+77 CKGIDVSYHNG
-88 TIDWKKVK
+88 TIDWKRVK

-101 YAIIRCGYGTDDK
+101 YAIIRCGYGTNDK

-172 LEEDKLRDKISKK
+172 LEEDAIRKKLSK
-185 TIADIAQTFCDKL
+185 TEIANIAKTFCNKL

-218 TDSRFNNWTK
+218 TDSCFNNWTK
-228 WVAQYNTACSYQGKY
+228 WVAQYNTVCNYQGKY
-243 DMWQCSCTGKI
+243 DMWQCSSTGRV
-254 PGISTNVDLNYS
+254 PGISGNVDLNYS

-282 GTNTKYSDGLNEIEG
+282 GTTTKYSDGLNEIEG

-309 SYSGL
+309 SY
-314 ATYKGDTYLVTGG
+314 T
-327 KVDKSQSGLVQCN
+327 
-340 NEWYLLNKGEVRT
+340 
-353 DYTGLAQYENEW
+353 
-365 YYVDCGRVNRDYS
+365 
-378 GITKYNNEWFY
+378 
-389 VDKGHLDWSYN
+389 
-400 GLGPS
+400 
-405 GDTYY
+405 
-410 YIKDGRVNWD
+410 
-420 YSGLAQYGNEWYYIE
+420 GLAQYGNEWYYIE
-435 KGKVNW
+435 NGKVNW

-446 AQHNNQ
+446 AQRGIE
-452 WFYIENGVLN
+452 WFYIEKGKLN
-462 WNHSGIV
+462 WDHSGIV
-469 EYNNQWFYVE
+469 EYNNQWFYVV
-479 KGRLN
+479 KGRLD

-499 IVKGRVNWNYTGL
+499 IVG
-512 VQRGNEWFYIENGK
+512 
-526 LNWDHSGIVE
+526 
-536 YNKQWFYVEKGRL
+536 
-549 NWNYTGLGQSDN
+549 
-561 DWYYIV
+561 
-567 RGRVNWGYTGLVQKG
+567 GRVNWGYTGLVQKG
-582 NEWFYVE
+582 NEWFYV
-589 KGKLDWSYTG
+589 KGGKLDWSYTG

-616 WGYTGLACY
+616 WGYTGLACN

-676 NQDSPTNYIVLV
+676 NQDSPTNFIVIV

-703 NWSDVKY
+703 NWADAKY

-729 QSRGKYFDTGTQGRC
+729 KSRGKYFDTGTQGRC
-744 WYYTQINGNYL
+744 WYFTQINGNYL
-755 FHSVIYDRQNTPKR
+755 FHSVIYDRQNSPKR

-784 RLDLDNAK
+784 RLDLENAK

>member
-1 MKKIFMKFCV
+1 MKKLFMKFCV

-49 GQTKASGRANYVARA
+49 GEAKDVGDANYAARA
-64 SVNSGWPEDSRAI
+64 TTNSGWPNDPKAI
-77 SKGIDVSYHNG
+77 CKGIDVSYHNG
-88 TIDWKKVK
+88 TIDWKRVK

-101 YAIIRCGYGTDDK
+101 YAIIRCGYGTNDK

-128 TDNNIPYG
+128 IDNNIPYG

-172 LEEDKLRDKISKK
+172 LEEDAIRKKLSK
-185 TIADIAQTFCDKL
+185 TEIANIAKTFCNKL

-218 TDSRFNNWTK
+218 TDSCFNNWTK
-228 WVAQYNTACSYQGKY
+228 WVAQYNTVCNYQGKY
-243 DMWQCSCTGKI
+243 DMWQCSSTGSV
-254 PGISTNVDLNYS
+254 PGISGKVDLNYS
-266 YSPFENSYGGG
+266 YSPFENSNGGG

-282 GTNTKYSDGLNEIEG
+282 GTTTKYSDGLNEIEG

-309 SYSGL
+309 SY
-314 ATYKGDTYLVTGG
+314 T
-327 KVDKSQSGLVQCN
+327 
-340 NEWYLLNKGEVRT
+340 
-353 DYTGLAQYENEW
+353 
-365 YYVDCGRVNRDYS
+365 
-378 GITKYNNEWFY
+378 
-389 VDKGHLDWSYN
+389 
-400 GLGPS
+400 
-405 GDTYY
+405 
-410 YIKDGRVNWD
+410 
-420 YSGLAQYGNEWYYIE
+420 GLAQYGNEWYYIE
-435 KGKVNW
+435 NGKVNW

-446 AQHNNQ
+446 AQRGIE
-452 WFYIENGVLN
+452 WFYIEKGKLN
-462 WNHSGIV
+462 WDHSGIV

-479 KGRLN
+479 R
-484 WNYTGLGQSGNDWYY
+484 
-499 IVKGRVNWNYTGL
+499 
-512 VQRGNEWFYIENGK
+512 
-526 LNWDHSGIVE
+526 
-536 YNKQWFYVEKGRL
+536 GRL

-567 RGRVNWGYTGLVQKG
+567 GGRVNWGYTGLVQRSIEWFYIENGKLNWNHSGIVEYNNQWFYVERGRLDWNYTGLGQSGNDWYYIVRGRVNWGYTGLVQRGIEWFYIEKGKLNWNYSGIVEYNNQWFYVEKGRLDWNYTGLGQSGNEWYYIVGGRVNWGYTGLVQKG
-582 NEWFYVE
+582 NEWFYIE
-589 KGKLDWSYTG
+589 NGKLDWNYTG

-609 VRNGRLD
+609 VREGRLD
-616 WGYTGLACY
+616 WNYTGLACY
-625 GEYYFYVKN
+625 KDAYYYVKN

-656 RNGRLVGGT
+656 RNGRMVGGP
-665 LTLAKMHGVAN
+665 LAKMQSVAN
-676 NQDSPTNYIVLV
+676 NQASSTNYIMIV
-688 DRAAHRVGV
+688 DRSTHRVGV
-697 FKGSKY
+697 FKGRKNSWT
-703 NWSDVKY
+703 NVKY

-724 GTYYI
+724 GTYTVG
-729 QSRGKYFDTGTQGRC
+729 SKGKYFDTGTKGRC
-744 WYYTQINGNYL
+744 WYYTQISGNYL
-755 FHSVIYDRQNTPKR
+755 FHSVIYDRQNSPKR

-784 RLDLDNAK
+784 RLDLENAK

>member
-1 MKKIFMKFCV
+1 MKKLFMKFCV

-36 EQNDLANSFRYSN
+36 EQNDLANSFRYTD
-49 GQTKASGRANYVARA
+49 GQMKDRGDANYAARA
-64 SVNSGWPEDSRAI
+64 TTNSGWPNDPKAI
-77 SKGIDVSYHNG
+77 CKGIDVSYHNG
-88 TIDWKKVK
+88 TIDWKRVK
-96 QSEVE
+96 QSGVE
-101 YAIIRCGYGTDDK
+101 YAIIRCGYGTNDK
-114 SQDDKKWEENVKGC
+114 NQDDKKWEENVKGC
-128 TDNNIPYG
+128 IDNNIPYG

-152 ADHAIRLLQGKKFK
+152 ADHAIRLLQGKKLK

-228 WVAQYNTACSYQGKY
+228 WVAQYNTVCNYKGKY
-243 DMWQCSCTGKI
+243 DMWQCSSTGRV
-254 PGISTNVDLNYS
+254 PGISGNVDLNYS
-266 YSPFENSYGGG
+266 YSLFENSHGGG

-282 GTNTKYSDGLNEIEG
+282 GTTTKYPDGLNEIEG

-314 ATYKGDTYLVTGG
+314 A
-327 KVDKSQSGLVQCN
+327 
-340 NEWYLLNKGEVRT
+340 
-353 DYTGLAQYENEW
+353 
-365 YYVDCGRVNRDYS
+365 
-378 GITKYNNEWFY
+378 
-389 VDKGHLDWSYN
+389 
-400 GLGPS
+400 
-405 GDTYY
+405 
-410 YIKDGRVNWD
+410 
-420 YSGLAQYGNEWYYIE
+420 QYGNEWYYIE
-435 KGKVNW
+435 NGKVKW

-446 AQHNNQ
+446 AQHGIE
-452 WFYIENGVLN
+452 WFYIEKGKLN
-462 WNHSGIV
+462 WDHSGIV

-479 KGRLN
+479 RGRLDWNYTGLGQSDNDWYYIVGGRVNWGYTGLVQRGIEWFYIENGKLNWNHSGIVKYNNQWFYVERGRLN

-499 IVKGRVNWNYTGL
+499 IVG
-512 VQRGNEWFYIENGK
+512 
-526 LNWDHSGIVE
+526 
-536 YNKQWFYVEKGRL
+536 
-549 NWNYTGLGQSDN
+549 
-561 DWYYIV
+561 
-567 RGRVNWGYTGLVQKG
+567 GRVNWGYTGLVQKG
-582 NEWFYVE
+582 NEWFYV
-589 KGKLDWSYTG
+589 KGGKLDWSYTG

-616 WGYTGLACY
+616 WGYTGLACN

-676 NQDSPTNYIVLV
+676 NQDSPTNYIVIV

-703 NWSDVKY
+703 NWADAKY

-729 QSRGKYFDTGTQGRC
+729 KSRGKYFDTGTKGRC
-744 WYYTQINGNYL
+744 WYFTQINGNYL
-755 FHSVIYDRQNTPKR
+755 FHSVIYDRQPSPKK

-784 RLDLDNAK
+784 RLDLENAK

>member
-1 MKKIFMKFCV
+1 MKKLFMKFCV

-36 EQNDLANSFRYSN
+36 EQNDLANSFRYTD
-49 GQTKASGRANYVARA
+49 GQMKDRGDANYAARA
-64 SVNSGWPEDSRAI
+64 TTNSGWPNDPKAI
-77 SKGIDVSYHNG
+77 CKGIDVSYHNG
-88 TIDWKKVK
+88 TIDWKRVK

-101 YAIIRCGYGTDDK
+101 YAIIRCGYGTNDK
-114 SQDDKKWEENVKGC
+114 NQDDKKWEENVKGC
-128 TDNNIPYG
+128 IDNNIPYG

-152 ADHAIRLLQGKKFK
+152 ADHAIRLLQGKKLK

-172 LEEDKLRDKISKK
+172 LEEDKLRDKISKQ

-228 WVAQYNTACSYQGKY
+228 WVAQYNTVCNYKGKY
-243 DMWQCSCTGKI
+243 DMWQCSSTGRV
-254 PGISTNVDLNYS
+254 PGISGNVDLNYS

-282 GTNTKYSDGLNEIEG
+282 GTTNKYSDGLNEIEG

-314 ATYKGDTYLVTGG
+314 A
-327 KVDKSQSGLVQCN
+327 
-340 NEWYLLNKGEVRT
+340 
-353 DYTGLAQYENEW
+353 
-365 YYVDCGRVNRDYS
+365 
-378 GITKYNNEWFY
+378 
-389 VDKGHLDWSYN
+389 
-400 GLGPS
+400 
-405 GDTYY
+405 
-410 YIKDGRVNWD
+410 
-420 YSGLAQYGNEWYYIE
+420 QYGNEWYYIE
-435 KGKVNW
+435 NGKVNW

-446 AQHNNQ
+446 AQRGNE
-452 WFYIENGVLN
+452 WFYIEKGKLN

-479 KGRLN
+479 RGRLN

-499 IVKGRVNWNYTGL
+499 IVRGRVNWGYTGL

-526 LNWDHSGIVE
+526 LNWNHSGIVE
-536 YNKQWFYVEKGRL
+536 YNKQWFYVERGRL
-549 NWNYTGLGQSDN
+549 NWNYTGLGQSGN

-582 NEWFYVE
+582 NEWFYV
-589 KGKLDWSYTG
+589 KGGKLDWSYTG

-616 WGYTGLACY
+616 WGYTGLACN

-639 SYSGYAQ
+639 NYSGYAQ

-676 NQDSPTNYIVLV
+676 NQDSPTNYIVIV

-703 NWSDVKY
+703 NWADAKY

-729 QSRGKYFDTGTQGRC
+729 KSRGKYFDTGTKGRC
-744 WYYTQINGNYL
+744 WYFTQINGNYL
-755 FHSVIYDRQNTPKR
+755 FHSVIYDRQNSPKR

-784 RLDLDNAK
+784 RLDLENAK

>member
-1 MKKIFMKFCV
+1 MKKLFMKFCV

-36 EQNDLANSFRYSN
+36 EQNDLANSFRYTD
-49 GQTKASGRANYVARA
+49 GQMKDRGDANYAARA
-64 SVNSGWPEDSRAI
+64 TTNSGWPNDPKAI
-77 SKGIDVSYHNG
+77 CKGIDVNYHNG
-88 TIDWKKVK
+88 TIDWKRVK

-101 YAIIRCGYGTDDK
+101 YAIIRCGYGTNDK
-114 SQDDKKWEENVKGC
+114 NQDDKKWEENVKGC
-128 TDNNIPYG
+128 IDNNIPYG

-152 ADHAIRLLQGKKFK
+152 ADHAIRLLQGKKLK

-172 LEEDKLRDKISKK
+172 LEEDKLRDKISKQ

-228 WVAQYNTACSYQGKY
+228 WVAQYNTVCNYKGKY
-243 DMWQCSCTGKI
+243 DMWQCSSTGRV
-254 PGISTNVDLNYS
+254 PGISGNVDLNYS

-282 GTNTKYSDGLNEIEG
+282 GTTNKYSDGLNEIEG

-314 ATYKGDTYLVTGG
+314 A
-327 KVDKSQSGLVQCN
+327 
-340 NEWYLLNKGEVRT
+340 
-353 DYTGLAQYENEW
+353 
-365 YYVDCGRVNRDYS
+365 
-378 GITKYNNEWFY
+378 
-389 VDKGHLDWSYN
+389 
-400 GLGPS
+400 
-405 GDTYY
+405 
-410 YIKDGRVNWD
+410 
-420 YSGLAQYGNEWYYIE
+420 QYGNEWYYIE
-435 KGKVNW
+435 NGKVNW

-446 AQHNNQ
+446 AQRGIE
-452 WFYIENGVLN
+452 WFYIEKGKLN

-479 KGRLN
+479 RGRLN

-499 IVKGRVNWNYTGL
+499 IVRGRVNWGYTGL

-526 LNWDHSGIVE
+526 LNWNHSGIVE
-536 YNKQWFYVEKGRL
+536 YNKQWFYVERGRL
-549 NWNYTGLGQSDN
+549 NWNYTGLGQSGN
-561 DWYYIV
+561 DWYYIE

-582 NEWFYVE
+582 NEWFYV
-589 KGKLDWSYTG
+589 KGGKLDWSYTG

-616 WGYTGLACY
+616 WGYTGLACN

-639 SYSGYAQ
+639 NYSGYAQ

-676 NQDSPTNYIVLV
+676 NQDSPTNYIVVV

-703 NWSDVKY
+703 NWADAKY

-729 QSRGKYFDTGTQGRC
+729 KSRGKYFDTGTKGRC
-744 WYYTQINGNYL
+744 WYFTQINGNYL
-755 FHSVIYDRQNTPKR
+755 FHSVIYDRQNSPKR

-784 RLDLDNAK
+784 RLDLENAK

>member
-1 MKKIFMKFCV
+1 MKKLFMKFCV

-36 EQNDLANSFRYSN
+36 EQNDLANSFRYTD
-49 GQTKASGRANYVARA
+49 GQMKDRGDANYAARA
-64 SVNSGWPEDSRAI
+64 TTNSGWPNDPKAI
-77 SKGIDVSYHNG
+77 CKGIDVSYHNG
-88 TIDWKKVK
+88 TIDWKRVK

-101 YAIIRCGYGTDDK
+101 YAIIRCGYGTNDK

-128 TDNNIPYG
+128 IDNNIPYG

-152 ADHAIRLLQGKKFK
+152 ADHAIRLLQGKKLK

-172 LEEDKLRDKISKK
+172 LEEDKLRDKISKQ

-228 WVAQYNTACSYQGKY
+228 WVAQYNTVCNYKGKY
-243 DMWQCSCTGKI
+243 DMWQCSSTGRV
-254 PGISTNVDLNYS
+254 PGISGNVDLNYS

-282 GTNTKYSDGLNEIEG
+282 GTTNKYSDGLNEIEG

-314 ATYKGDTYLVTGG
+314 A
-327 KVDKSQSGLVQCN
+327 
-340 NEWYLLNKGEVRT
+340 
-353 DYTGLAQYENEW
+353 
-365 YYVDCGRVNRDYS
+365 
-378 GITKYNNEWFY
+378 
-389 VDKGHLDWSYN
+389 
-400 GLGPS
+400 
-405 GDTYY
+405 
-410 YIKDGRVNWD
+410 
-420 YSGLAQYGNEWYYIE
+420 QYGNEWYYIE
-435 KGKVNW
+435 NGKVNW

-446 AQHNNQ
+446 AQRGIE
-452 WFYIENGVLN
+452 WFYIEKGKLN

-479 KGRLN
+479 RGRLN

-499 IVKGRVNWNYTGL
+499 IVG
-512 VQRGNEWFYIENGK
+512 
-526 LNWDHSGIVE
+526 
-536 YNKQWFYVEKGRL
+536 
-549 NWNYTGLGQSDN
+549 
-561 DWYYIV
+561 
-567 RGRVNWGYTGLVQKG
+567 GRVNWGYTGL
-582 NEWFYVE
+582 
-589 KGKLDWSYTG
+589 
-599 LVQKGNEWFF
+599 
-609 VRNGRLD
+609 
-616 WGYTGLACY
+616 ACN

-639 SYSGYAQ
+639 NYSGYAQ

-676 NQDSPTNYIVLV
+676 NQDSPTNYIVIV

-703 NWSDVKY
+703 NWADAKY

-729 QSRGKYFDTGTQGRC
+729 KSRGKYFDTGTKGRC
-744 WYYTQINGNYL
+744 WYFTQINGNYL
-755 FHSVIYDRQNTPKR
+755 FHSVIYDRQNSPKR

-784 RLDLDNAK
+784 RLDLENAK

>member
-1 MKKIFMKFCV
+1 MKKLFMKFCV

-36 EQNDLANSFRYSN
+36 EQNDLANSFRYTD
-49 GQTKASGRANYVARA
+49 GQMKDRGDANYAARA
-64 SVNSGWPEDSRAI
+64 TTNSGWPNDPKAI
-77 SKGIDVSYHNG
+77 CKGIDVSYHNG
-88 TIDWKKVK
+88 TIDWKRVK

-101 YAIIRCGYGTDDK
+101 YAIIRCGYGTNDK
-114 SQDDKKWEENVKGC
+114 NQDDKKWEENVKGC
-128 TDNNIPYG
+128 IDNNIPYG

-152 ADHAIRLLQGKKFK
+152 ADHAIRLLQGKKLK

-172 LEEDKLRDKISKK
+172 LEEDKLRDKISKQ

-228 WVAQYNTACSYQGKY
+228 WVAQYNTVCNYKGKY
-243 DMWQCSCTGKI
+243 DMWQCSSTGRV
-254 PGISTNVDLNYS
+254 PGISGNVDLNYS

-282 GTNTKYSDGLNEIEG
+282 GTTNKYSDGLNEIEG

-314 ATYKGDTYLVTGG
+314 A
-327 KVDKSQSGLVQCN
+327 
-340 NEWYLLNKGEVRT
+340 
-353 DYTGLAQYENEW
+353 
-365 YYVDCGRVNRDYS
+365 
-378 GITKYNNEWFY
+378 
-389 VDKGHLDWSYN
+389 
-400 GLGPS
+400 
-405 GDTYY
+405 
-410 YIKDGRVNWD
+410 
-420 YSGLAQYGNEWYYIE
+420 QYGNEWYYIE
-435 KGKVNW
+435 NGKVNW

-446 AQHNNQ
+446 AQRGIE
-452 WFYIENGVLN
+452 WFYIEKGKLN

-479 KGRLN
+479 RGRLN

-499 IVKGRVNWNYTGL
+499 SVGGRVNWGYTGL

-526 LNWDHSGIVE
+526 LNWNHSGIVE
-536 YNKQWFYVEKGRL
+536 YNKQWFYVERGRL
-549 NWNYTGLGQSDN
+549 NWNYTGLGQSGN
-561 DWYYIV
+561 DWYYIE

-582 NEWFYVE
+582 NEWFYV
-589 KGKLDWSYTG
+589 KGGKLDWSYTG

-616 WGYTGLACY
+616 WGYTGLACN

-639 SYSGYAQ
+639 NYSGYAQ

-676 NQDSPTNYIVLV
+676 NQDSPTNYIVIV

-703 NWSDVKY
+703 NWADAKY

-729 QSRGKYFDTGTQGRC
+729 KSRGKYFDTGTKGRC
-744 WYYTQINGNYL
+744 WYFTQINGNYL
-755 FHSVIYDRQNTPKR
+755 FHSVIYDRQKSPKR

-784 RLDLDNAK
+784 RLDLENAK

>member
-1 MKKIFMKFCV
+1 MKKLFMKFCV

-36 EQNDLANSFRYSN
+36 EQNDLANSFRYTD
-49 GQTKASGRANYVARA
+49 GQMKDRGDANYAARA
-64 SVNSGWPEDSRAI
+64 TTNSGWPNDPKAI
-77 SKGIDVSYHNG
+77 CKGIDVSYHNG
-88 TIDWKKVK
+88 TIDWKRVK

-101 YAIIRCGYGTDDK
+101 YAIIRCGYGTNDK
-114 SQDDKKWEENVKGC
+114 NQDDKKWEENVKGC
-128 TDNNIPYG
+128 IDNNIPYG

-152 ADHAIRLLQGKKFK
+152 ADHAIRLLQGKKLK

-172 LEEDKLRDKISKK
+172 LEEDKLRDKISKQ

-228 WVAQYNTACSYQGKY
+228 WVAQYNTVCNYKGKY
-243 DMWQCSCTGKI
+243 DMWQCSSTGRV
-254 PGISTNVDLNYS
+254 PGISGNVDLNYS

-282 GTNTKYSDGLNEIEG
+282 GTTNKYSDGLNEIEG

-314 ATYKGDTYLVTGG
+314 A
-327 KVDKSQSGLVQCN
+327 
-340 NEWYLLNKGEVRT
+340 
-353 DYTGLAQYENEW
+353 
-365 YYVDCGRVNRDYS
+365 
-378 GITKYNNEWFY
+378 
-389 VDKGHLDWSYN
+389 
-400 GLGPS
+400 
-405 GDTYY
+405 
-410 YIKDGRVNWD
+410 
-420 YSGLAQYGNEWYYIE
+420 QYGNEWYYIE
-435 KGKVNW
+435 NGKVNW

-446 AQHNNQ
+446 AQRGNE
-452 WFYIENGVLN
+452 WFYIEKGKLN

-479 KGRLN
+479 RGRLN

-499 IVKGRVNWNYTGL
+499 IVG
-512 VQRGNEWFYIENGK
+512 
-526 LNWDHSGIVE
+526 
-536 YNKQWFYVEKGRL
+536 
-549 NWNYTGLGQSDN
+549 
-561 DWYYIV
+561 
-567 RGRVNWGYTGLVQKG
+567 GRVNWGYTGLVQKG
-582 NEWFYVE
+582 NEWFYV
-589 KGKLDWSYTG
+589 KGGKLDWSYTG

-616 WGYTGLACY
+616 WGYTGLACN

-639 SYSGYAQ
+639 NYSGYAQ

-676 NQDSPTNYIVLV
+676 NQDSPTNYIVIV

-703 NWSDVKY
+703 NWADAKY

-729 QSRGKYFDTGTQGRC
+729 KSRGKYFDTGTKGRC
-744 WYYTQINGNYL
+744 WYFTQINGNYL
-755 FHSVIYDRQNTPKR
+755 FHSVIYDRQNSPKR

-784 RLDLDNAK
+784 RLDLENAK

>member
-1 MKKIFMKFCV
+1 MKKLFMKFCV

-49 GQTKASGRANYVARA
+49 GEAKDVGDANYAARA
-64 SVNSGWPEDSRAI
+64 TTNSGWPNDSRAI

-88 TIDWKKVK
+88 TIDWKRVK

-101 YAIIRCGYGTDDK
+101 YAIIRCGYGTNDK

-172 LEEDKLRDKISKK
+172 LEEDAIRKKLSK
-185 TIADIAQTFCDKL
+185 TEIANIAKTFCNKL

-218 TDSRFNNWTK
+218 TDSCFNNWTK
-228 WVAQYNTACSYQGKY
+228 WVAQYNTVCNYQGKY
-243 DMWQCSCTGKI
+243 DMWQCSSTGRV
-254 PGISTNVDLNYS
+254 PGISGNVDLNYS

-282 GTNTKYSDGLNEIEG
+282 GTTTKYSDGLNEIEG

-309 SYSGL
+309 SY
-314 ATYKGDTYLVTGG
+314 T
-327 KVDKSQSGLVQCN
+327 
-340 NEWYLLNKGEVRT
+340 
-353 DYTGLAQYENEW
+353 
-365 YYVDCGRVNRDYS
+365 
-378 GITKYNNEWFY
+378 
-389 VDKGHLDWSYN
+389 
-400 GLGPS
+400 
-405 GDTYY
+405 
-410 YIKDGRVNWD
+410 
-420 YSGLAQYGNEWYYIE
+420 GLAQYGNEWYYIE
-435 KGKVNW
+435 NGKVNW

-446 AQHNNQ
+446 AQHGIE
-452 WFYIENGVLN
+452 WFYIEKGKLN

-469 EYNNQWFYVE
+469 EYNNQWFYVV
-479 KGRLN
+479 KGRLD

-499 IVKGRVNWNYTGL
+499 IVG
-512 VQRGNEWFYIENGK
+512 
-526 LNWDHSGIVE
+526 
-536 YNKQWFYVEKGRL
+536 
-549 NWNYTGLGQSDN
+549 
-561 DWYYIV
+561 
-567 RGRVNWGYTGLVQKG
+567 GRVNWGYTGLVQKG
-582 NEWFYVE
+582 NEWFYV
-589 KGKLDWSYTG
+589 KGGKLDWSYTG

-616 WGYTGLACY
+616 WGYTGLACN

-676 NQDSPTNYIVLV
+676 NQDSPTNYIVIV

-703 NWSDVKY
+703 NWADAKY

-729 QSRGKYFDTGTQGRC
+729 KSRGKYFDTGTKGRC
-744 WYYTQINGNYL
+744 WYFTQINGNYL
-755 FHSVIYDRQNTPKR
+755 FHSVIYDRQNSPKR

-784 RLDLDNAK
+784 RLDLENAK

>member
-1 MKKIFMKFCV
+1 MKFCV

-36 EQNDLANSFRYSN
+36 EQNDLANSFRYTD
-49 GQTKASGRANYVARA
+49 GQMKDRGDANYAARA
-64 SVNSGWPEDSRAI
+64 TTNSGWPNDPKAI
-77 SKGIDVSYHNG
+77 FKGIDVSYHNG
-88 TIDWKKVK
+88 TIDWKRVK

-101 YAIIRCGYGTDDK
+101 YAIIRCGYGTNDK
-114 SQDDKKWEENVKGC
+114 NQDDKKWEENVKGC
-128 TDNNIPYG
+128 IDNNIPYG

-152 ADHAIRLLQGKKFK
+152 ADHAIRLLQGKKLK

-172 LEEDKLRDKISKK
+172 LEEDKLRDKISKQ

-228 WVAQYNTACSYQGKY
+228 WVAQYNTVCNYKGKY
-243 DMWQCSCTGKI
+243 DMWQCSSTGRV
-254 PGISTNVDLNYS
+254 PGISGNVDLNYS

-282 GTNTKYSDGLNEIEG
+282 GTTNKYSDGLNEIEG

-314 ATYKGDTYLVTGG
+314 A
-327 KVDKSQSGLVQCN
+327 
-340 NEWYLLNKGEVRT
+340 
-353 DYTGLAQYENEW
+353 
-365 YYVDCGRVNRDYS
+365 
-378 GITKYNNEWFY
+378 
-389 VDKGHLDWSYN
+389 
-400 GLGPS
+400 
-405 GDTYY
+405 
-410 YIKDGRVNWD
+410 
-420 YSGLAQYGNEWYYIE
+420 QYGNEWYYIE
-435 KGKVNW
+435 NGKVNW

-446 AQHNNQ
+446 AQRGIE
-452 WFYIENGVLN
+452 WFYIEKGKLN

-479 KGRLN
+479 RGRLN

-499 IVKGRVNWNYTGL
+499 I
-512 VQRGNEWFYIENGK
+512 E
-526 LNWDHSGIVE
+526 
-536 YNKQWFYVEKGRL
+536 
-549 NWNYTGLGQSDN
+549 
-561 DWYYIV
+561 
-567 RGRVNWGYTGLVQKG
+567 RGRVNWG
-582 NEWFYVE
+582 
-589 KGKLDWSYTG
+589 YTG

-616 WGYTGLACY
+616 W
-625 GEYYFYVKN
+625 N
-634 GRLDW
+634 
-639 SYSGYAQ
+639 YSGYAQ

-676 NQDSPTNYIVLV
+676 NQDSPTNYIVIV

-703 NWSDVKY
+703 NWADAKY

-729 QSRGKYFDTGTQGRC
+729 KSRGKYFDTGTKGRC
-744 WYYTQINGNYL
+744 WYFTQINGNYL
-755 FHSVIYDRQNTPKR
+755 FHSVIYDRQNSPKR

-784 RLDLDNAK
+784 RLDLENAK

>member
-1 MKKIFMKFCV
+1 MKKLFMKFCV

-36 EQNDLANSFRYSN
+36 EQNDLANSFRYTD
-49 GQTKASGRANYVARA
+49 GQMKDRGDANYAARA
-64 SVNSGWPEDSRAI
+64 SVNSGWPDDPKAI
-77 SKGIDVSYHNG
+77 CKGIDVSYHNG

-101 YAIIRCGYGTDDK
+101 YAIIRCGYGTNDK

-172 LEEDKLRDKISKK
+172 LEEDAIRKKLSK
-185 TIADIAQTFCDKL
+185 TEIANIAKTFCNKL

-218 TDSRFNNWTK
+218 TDSCFNNWTK
-228 WVAQYNTACSYQGKY
+228 WVAQYNTVCNYQGKY
-243 DMWQCSCTGKI
+243 DMWQCSSTGRV
-254 PGISTNVDLNYS
+254 PGISGNVDLNYS

-282 GTNTKYSDGLNEIEG
+282 GTTTKYSDGLNEIEG

-309 SYSGL
+309 SY
-314 ATYKGDTYLVTGG
+314 T
-327 KVDKSQSGLVQCN
+327 
-340 NEWYLLNKGEVRT
+340 
-353 DYTGLAQYENEW
+353 
-365 YYVDCGRVNRDYS
+365 
-378 GITKYNNEWFY
+378 
-389 VDKGHLDWSYN
+389 
-400 GLGPS
+400 
-405 GDTYY
+405 
-410 YIKDGRVNWD
+410 
-420 YSGLAQYGNEWYYIE
+420 GLAQYGNEWYYIE
-435 KGKVNW
+435 NGKVNW

-446 AQHNNQ
+446 AQRGIE
-452 WFYIENGVLN
+452 WFYIEKGKLN
-462 WNHSGIV
+462 WDHSGIV
-469 EYNNQWFYVE
+469 EYNNQWFYVV
-479 KGRLN
+479 KGRL
-484 WNYTGLGQSGNDWYY
+484 D
-499 IVKGRVNWNYTGL
+499 
-512 VQRGNEWFYIENGK
+512 
-526 LNWDHSGIVE
+526 
-536 YNKQWFYVEKGRL
+536 
-549 NWNYTGLGQSDN
+549 WNYTGLGQSDN

-567 RGRVNWGYTGLVQKG
+567 RGRVNWGYTGLVQRGIEWFYIENGKLNWNYSGIVEYNNQWFYVERGRLNWNYTGLGQSGNDWYYIVGGRVNWGYTGLVQKG
-582 NEWFYVE
+582 NEWFYV
-589 KGKLDWSYTG
+589 KGGKLDWSYTG

-616 WGYTGLACY
+616 WGYTGLACN

-676 NQDSPTNYIVLV
+676 NQDSPTNYIVIV

-703 NWSDVKY
+703 NWVDAKY

-729 QSRGKYFDTGTQGRC
+729 KSRGKYFDTGTQGRC
-744 WYYTQINGNYL
+744 WYFTQINGNYL
-755 FHSVIYDRQNTPKR
+755 FHSVIYDRQPSPKR

-784 RLDLDNAK
+784 RLDLENAK

>member
-1 MKKIFMKFCV
+1 MKKLFMKFCV

-49 GQTKASGRANYVARA
+49 GEAKDSGYANYAARA
-64 SVNSGWPEDSRAI
+64 TTNSGWPNDPKAI
-77 SKGIDVSYHNG
+77 CKGIDVSYHNG
-88 TIDWKKVK
+88 TIDWKRVK

-101 YAIIRCGYGTDDK
+101 YAIIRCGYGTNDK

-172 LEEDKLRDKISKK
+172 LEEDAIRKKLSK
-185 TIADIAQTFCDKL
+185 TEIANIAKTFCNKL

-218 TDSRFNNWTK
+218 TDSCFNNWTK
-228 WVAQYNTACSYQGKY
+228 WVAQYNTVCNYKGKY
-243 DMWQCSCTGKI
+243 DMWQCSSTGRV
-254 PGISTNVDLNYS
+254 PGISGNVDLNYS

-282 GTNTKYSDGLNEIEG
+282 GTTNKYSDGLNEIEG

-309 SYSGL
+309 SY
-314 ATYKGDTYLVTGG
+314 T
-327 KVDKSQSGLVQCN
+327 
-340 NEWYLLNKGEVRT
+340 
-353 DYTGLAQYENEW
+353 
-365 YYVDCGRVNRDYS
+365 
-378 GITKYNNEWFY
+378 
-389 VDKGHLDWSYN
+389 
-400 GLGPS
+400 
-405 GDTYY
+405 
-410 YIKDGRVNWD
+410 
-420 YSGLAQYGNEWYYIE
+420 GLAQYGNEWYYIE
-435 KGKVNW
+435 NGKVNW

-446 AQHNNQ
+446 AQRGIE
-452 WFYIENGVLN
+452 WFYIEKGKLN
-462 WNHSGIV
+462 WDHSGIV

-479 KGRLN
+479 RGRLN

-499 IVKGRVNWNYTGL
+499 IVG
-512 VQRGNEWFYIENGK
+512 
-526 LNWDHSGIVE
+526 
-536 YNKQWFYVEKGRL
+536 
-549 NWNYTGLGQSDN
+549 
-561 DWYYIV
+561 
-567 RGRVNWGYTGLVQKG
+567 GRVNWGYTGLVQKG
-582 NEWFYVE
+582 NEWFYV
-589 KGKLDWSYTG
+589 KGGKLDWSYTG

-616 WGYTGLACY
+616 WGYTGLACN

-676 NQDSPTNYIVLV
+676 NQDSPTNYIVIV

-703 NWSDVKY
+703 NWADAKY

-729 QSRGKYFDTGTQGRC
+729 KSRGKYFDTGTKGRC
-744 WYYTQINGNYL
+744 WYFTQINGNYL
-755 FHSVIYDRQNTPKR
+755 FHSVIYDRQPSPKK

-784 RLDLDNAK
+784 RLDLENAK

>member
-1 MKKIFMKFCV
+1 MKKLFMKFCV

-36 EQNDLANSFRYSN
+36 EQNDLANSFRYTD
-49 GQTKASGRANYVARA
+49 GQMKDRGDANYAARA
-64 SVNSGWPEDSRAI
+64 TTNSGWPNDPKAI
-77 SKGIDVSYHNG
+77 CKGIDVSYHNG

-101 YAIIRCGYGTDDK
+101 YAIIRCGYGTNDK
-114 SQDDKKWEENVKGC
+114 NQDDKKWEENVKGC
-128 TDNNIPYG
+128 IDNNIPYG

-172 LEEDKLRDKISKK
+172 LEEEAIRKKLSK
-185 TIADIAQTFCDKL
+185 TEIANIAKTFCNKL
-198 SAKGYT
+198 SAKGYI

-218 TDSRFNNWTK
+218 TDSCFNNWTK
-228 WVAQYNTACSYQGKY
+228 WVAQYNTVCNYQGKY
-243 DMWQCSCTGKI
+243 DMWQCSSTGRV
-254 PGISTNVDLNYS
+254 PGISGNVDLNYS
-266 YSPFENSYGGG
+266 YSPFENSHGGG

-282 GTNTKYSDGLNEIEG
+282 GTTTKYPDGLNEIEG

-314 ATYKGDTYLVTGG
+314 A
-327 KVDKSQSGLVQCN
+327 
-340 NEWYLLNKGEVRT
+340 
-353 DYTGLAQYENEW
+353 
-365 YYVDCGRVNRDYS
+365 
-378 GITKYNNEWFY
+378 
-389 VDKGHLDWSYN
+389 
-400 GLGPS
+400 
-405 GDTYY
+405 
-410 YIKDGRVNWD
+410 
-420 YSGLAQYGNEWYYIE
+420 QYGNEWYYIE
-435 KGKVNW
+435 NGKVNW

-446 AQHNNQ
+446 AQHGIE
-452 WFYIENGVLN
+452 WFYIENGKLN

-499 IVKGRVNWNYTGL
+499 IVKGRVNWGYTGL

-526 LNWDHSGIVE
+526 LNWNHSGIVE
-536 YNKQWFYVEKGRL
+536 YNKQWFYVERGRL
-549 NWNYTGLGQSDN
+549 NWNYTGLGQSGN
-561 DWYYIV
+561 DWYYIE

-582 NEWFYVE
+582 NEWFYV
-589 KGKLDWSYTG
+589 KGGKLDWSYTG

-616 WGYTGLACY
+616 WGYTGLACN

-676 NQDSPTNYIVLV
+676 NQDSPTNYIVIV

-703 NWSDVKY
+703 NWADAKY

-729 QSRGKYFDTGTQGRC
+729 KSRGKYFDTGTKGRC
-744 WYYTQINGNYL
+744 WYFTQINGNYL
-755 FHSVIYDRQNTPKR
+755 FHSVIYDRQNSPKR

-784 RLDLDNAK
+784 RLDLENAK

-798 PKNTKVII
+798 RNNTKVII

>member
-1 MKKIFMKFCV
+1 MKKLFMKFCV

-36 EQNDLANSFRYSN
+36 EQNDLANSFRYTD
-49 GQTKASGRANYVARA
+49 GQMKDRGDANYAARA
-64 SVNSGWPEDSRAI
+64 TTNSGWPNDPKAI
-77 SKGIDVSYHNG
+77 CKGIDVSYHNG

-101 YAIIRCGYGTDDK
+101 YAIIRCGYGTNDK
-114 SQDDKKWEENVKGC
+114 NQDDKKWEENVKGC
-128 TDNNIPYG
+128 IDNNIPYG

-172 LEEDKLRDKISKK
+172 LEEEAIRKKLSK
-185 TIADIAQTFCDKL
+185 TEIANIAKTFCNKL

-218 TDSRFNNWTK
+218 TDSCFNNWTK
-228 WVAQYNTACSYQGKY
+228 WVAQYNTVCNYQGKY
-243 DMWQCSCTGKI
+243 DMWQCSSTGRV
-254 PGISTNVDLNYS
+254 PGISGNVDLNYS
-266 YSPFENSYGGG
+266 YSPFENSHGGG

-282 GTNTKYSDGLNEIEG
+282 GTTTKYPDGLNEIEG

-314 ATYKGDTYLVTGG
+314 A
-327 KVDKSQSGLVQCN
+327 
-340 NEWYLLNKGEVRT
+340 
-353 DYTGLAQYENEW
+353 
-365 YYVDCGRVNRDYS
+365 
-378 GITKYNNEWFY
+378 
-389 VDKGHLDWSYN
+389 
-400 GLGPS
+400 
-405 GDTYY
+405 
-410 YIKDGRVNWD
+410 
-420 YSGLAQYGNEWYYIE
+420 QYGNEWYYIE
-435 KGKVNW
+435 NGKVNW

-446 AQHNNQ
+446 A
-452 WFYIENGVLN
+452 
-462 WNHSGIV
+462 
-469 EYNNQWFYVE
+469 
-479 KGRLN
+479 
-484 WNYTGLGQSGNDWYY
+484 
-499 IVKGRVNWNYTGL
+499 
-512 VQRGNEWFYIENGK
+512 
-526 LNWDHSGIVE
+526 
-536 YNKQWFYVEKGRL
+536 
-549 NWNYTGLGQSDN
+549 
-561 DWYYIV
+561 
-567 RGRVNWGYTGLVQKG
+567 
-582 NEWFYVE
+582 
-589 KGKLDWSYTG
+589 
-599 LVQKGNEWFF
+599 QKGNEWFF

-616 WGYTGLACY
+616 WGYTGLACN

-676 NQDSPTNYIVLV
+676 NQDSPTNYIVIV

-703 NWSDVKY
+703 NWADAKY

-729 QSRGKYFDTGTQGRC
+729 KSRGKYFDTGTKGRC
-744 WYYTQINGNYL
+744 WYFTQINGNYL
-755 FHSVIYDRQNTPKR
+755 FHSVIYDRQNSPKR

-784 RLDLDNAK
+784 RLDLENAK

-798 PKNTKVII
+798 RNNTKVII

>member
-1 MKKIFMKFCV
+1 MKKLFMKFCV

-36 EQNDLANSFRYSN
+36 EQNDLANSFRYTD
-49 GQTKASGRANYVARA
+49 GQMKDRGDANYAARA
-64 SVNSGWPEDSRAI
+64 TTNSGWPNDPKAI
-77 SKGIDVSYHNG
+77 CKGIDVSYHNG

-101 YAIIRCGYGTDDK
+101 YAIIRCGYGTNDK
-114 SQDDKKWEENVKGC
+114 NQDDKKWEENVKGC
-128 TDNNIPYG
+128 IDNNIPYG

-172 LEEDKLRDKISKK
+172 LEEEAIRKKLSK
-185 TIADIAQTFCDKL
+185 TEIANIAKTFCNKL

-218 TDSRFNNWTK
+218 TDSCFNNWTK
-228 WVAQYNTACSYQGKY
+228 WVAQYNTVCNYQGKY
-243 DMWQCSCTGKI
+243 DMWQCSSTGRV
-254 PGISTNVDLNYS
+254 PGISGNVDLNYS
-266 YSPFENSYGGG
+266 YSPFENSHGGG

-282 GTNTKYSDGLNEIEG
+282 GTTTKYPDGLNEIEG

-314 ATYKGDTYLVTGG
+314 A
-327 KVDKSQSGLVQCN
+327 
-340 NEWYLLNKGEVRT
+340 
-353 DYTGLAQYENEW
+353 
-365 YYVDCGRVNRDYS
+365 
-378 GITKYNNEWFY
+378 
-389 VDKGHLDWSYN
+389 
-400 GLGPS
+400 
-405 GDTYY
+405 
-410 YIKDGRVNWD
+410 
-420 YSGLAQYGNEWYYIE
+420 QYGNEWYYIE
-435 KGKVNW
+435 NGKVNW

-446 AQHNNQ
+446 AQHGIE
-452 WFYIENGVLN
+452 WFYIENGKLN

-499 IVKGRVNWNYTGL
+499 IVKGRVNWGYTGL

-526 LNWDHSGIVE
+526 LNWNHSGIVE
-536 YNKQWFYVEKGRL
+536 YNKQWFYVERGRL
-549 NWNYTGLGQSDN
+549 NWNYTGLGQSGN

-567 RGRVNWGYTGLVQKG
+567 KGRVNWGYTGLVQKG
-582 NEWFYVE
+582 NEWFYV
-589 KGKLDWSYTG
+589 KGGKLDWSYTG

-616 WGYTGLACY
+616 WGYTGLACN

-676 NQDSPTNYIVLV
+676 NQDSPTNYIVIV

-703 NWSDVKY
+703 NWADAKY

-729 QSRGKYFDTGTQGRC
+729 KSRGKYFDTGTKGRC
-744 WYYTQINGNYL
+744 WYFTQINGNYL
-755 FHSVIYDRQNTPKR
+755 FHSVIYDRQNSPKR

-784 RLDLDNAK
+784 RLDLENAK

-798 PKNTKVII
+798 RNNTKVII

>member
-1 MKKIFMKFCV
+1 MKKLFMKFCV

-36 EQNDLANSFRYSN
+36 EQNDLANSFRYTD
-49 GQTKASGRANYVARA
+49 GQMKDRGDANYAARA
-64 SVNSGWPEDSRAI
+64 TTNSGWPNDPKAI
-77 SKGIDVSYHNG
+77 CKGIDVSYHNG
-88 TIDWKKVK
+88 TIDWKRVK

-101 YAIIRCGYGTDDK
+101 YAIIRCGYGTNDK

-128 TDNNIPYG
+128 IDNNIPYG

-152 ADHAIRLLQGKKFK
+152 ADHAIRLLQGKKLK

-172 LEEDKLRDKISKK
+172 LEEDKLRDKISKQ

-228 WVAQYNTACSYQGKY
+228 WVAQYNTVCNYKGKY
-243 DMWQCSCTGKI
+243 DMWQCSSTGRV
-254 PGISTNVDLNYS
+254 PGISGNVDLNYS

-282 GTNTKYSDGLNEIEG
+282 GTTNKYSDGLNEIEG

-314 ATYKGDTYLVTGG
+314 A
-327 KVDKSQSGLVQCN
+327 
-340 NEWYLLNKGEVRT
+340 
-353 DYTGLAQYENEW
+353 
-365 YYVDCGRVNRDYS
+365 
-378 GITKYNNEWFY
+378 
-389 VDKGHLDWSYN
+389 
-400 GLGPS
+400 
-405 GDTYY
+405 
-410 YIKDGRVNWD
+410 
-420 YSGLAQYGNEWYYIE
+420 QYGNEWYYIE
-435 KGKVNW
+435 NGKVNW

-446 AQHNNQ
+446 AQRGNE
-452 WFYIENGVLN
+452 WFYIEKGKLN

-479 KGRLN
+479 RGRLN

-499 IVKGRVNWNYTGL
+499 IVGGRVNWGYTGL

-526 LNWDHSGIVE
+526 LNWNHSGIVE
-536 YNKQWFYVEKGRL
+536 YNKQWFYVERGRL
-549 NWNYTGLGQSDN
+549 NWNYTGLGQSGN
-561 DWYYIV
+561 DWYYIE

-582 NEWFYVE
+582 NEWFYV
-589 KGKLDWSYTG
+589 KGGKLDWSYTG

-616 WGYTGLACY
+616 WGYTGLACN

-639 SYSGYAQ
+639 NYSGYAQ

-676 NQDSPTNYIVLV
+676 NQDSPTNYIVIV

-703 NWSDVKY
+703 NWADAKY

-729 QSRGKYFDTGTQGRC
+729 KSRGKYFDTGTKGRC
-744 WYYTQINGNYL
+744 WYFTQINGNYL
-755 FHSVIYDRQNTPKR
+755 FHSVIYDRQNSPKR

-784 RLDLDNAK
+784 RLDLENAK

>member
-1 MKKIFMKFCV
+1 MKFCV

-36 EQNDLANSFRYSN
+36 EQNDLANSFRYTD
-49 GQTKASGRANYVARA
+49 GQMKDRGDANYAARA
-64 SVNSGWPEDSRAI
+64 TTNSGWPNDPKAI
-77 SKGIDVSYHNG
+77 CKGIDVSYHNG
-88 TIDWKKVK
+88 TIDWKRVK
-96 QSEVE
+96 QSGVE
-101 YAIIRCGYGTDDK
+101 YAIIRCGYGTNDK
-114 SQDDKKWEENVKGC
+114 NQDDKKWEENVKGC
-128 TDNNIPYG
+128 IDNNIPYG

-152 ADHAIRLLQGKKFK
+152 ADHAIRLLQGKKLK

-228 WVAQYNTACSYQGKY
+228 WVAQYNTVCNYKGKY
-243 DMWQCSCTGKI
+243 DMWQCSSTGRV
-254 PGISTNVDLNYS
+254 PGISGNVDLNYS
-266 YSPFENSYGGG
+266 YSLFENSHGGG

-282 GTNTKYSDGLNEIEG
+282 GTTTKYPDGLNEIEG

-314 ATYKGDTYLVTGG
+314 A
-327 KVDKSQSGLVQCN
+327 
-340 NEWYLLNKGEVRT
+340 
-353 DYTGLAQYENEW
+353 
-365 YYVDCGRVNRDYS
+365 
-378 GITKYNNEWFY
+378 
-389 VDKGHLDWSYN
+389 
-400 GLGPS
+400 
-405 GDTYY
+405 
-410 YIKDGRVNWD
+410 
-420 YSGLAQYGNEWYYIE
+420 QYGNEWYYIE
-435 KGKVNW
+435 NGKVKW

-446 AQHNNQ
+446 AQHGIE
-452 WFYIENGVLN
+452 WFYIEKGKLN
-462 WNHSGIV
+462 WDHSGIV

-479 KGRLN
+479 RGRLDWNYTGLGQSDNDWYYIVGGRVNWGYTGLVQRGIEWFYIENGKLNWNHSGIVKYNNQWFYVERGRLN

-499 IVKGRVNWNYTGL
+499 IVG
-512 VQRGNEWFYIENGK
+512 
-526 LNWDHSGIVE
+526 
-536 YNKQWFYVEKGRL
+536 
-549 NWNYTGLGQSDN
+549 
-561 DWYYIV
+561 
-567 RGRVNWGYTGLVQKG
+567 GRVNWGYTGLVQKG
-582 NEWFYVE
+582 NEWFYV
-589 KGKLDWSYTG
+589 KGGKLDWSYTG

-616 WGYTGLACY
+616 WGYTGLACN

-676 NQDSPTNYIVLV
+676 NQDSPTNYIVIV

-703 NWSDVKY
+703 NWADAKY

-729 QSRGKYFDTGTQGRC
+729 KSRGKYFDTGTKGRC
-744 WYYTQINGNYL
+744 WYFTQINGNYL
-755 FHSVIYDRQNTPKR
+755 FHSVIYDRQPSPKK

-784 RLDLDNAK
+784 RLDLENAK

>member
-1 MKKIFMKFCV
+1 MKKLFMKFCV

-36 EQNDLANSFRYSN
+36 EQNDLANSFRYTD
-49 GQTKASGRANYVARA
+49 GQMKDRGDANYAARA
-64 SVNSGWPEDSRAI
+64 TTNSGWPNDPKAI
-77 SKGIDVSYHNG
+77 CKGIDVSYHNG
-88 TIDWKKVK
+88 TIDWKRVK

-101 YAIIRCGYGTDDK
+101 YAIIRCGYGTNDK
-114 SQDDKKWEENVKGC
+114 NQDDKKWEENVKGC
-128 TDNNIPYG
+128 IDNNIPYG

-152 ADHAIRLLQGKKFK
+152 ADHAIRLLQGKKLK

-172 LEEDKLRDKISKK
+172 LEEDKLRDKISKQ

-228 WVAQYNTACSYQGKY
+228 WVAQYNTVCNYKGKY
-243 DMWQCSCTGKI
+243 DMWQCSSTGRV
-254 PGISTNVDLNYS
+254 PGISGNVDLNYS

-282 GTNTKYSDGLNEIEG
+282 GTTNKYSDGLNEIEG

-314 ATYKGDTYLVTGG
+314 A
-327 KVDKSQSGLVQCN
+327 
-340 NEWYLLNKGEVRT
+340 
-353 DYTGLAQYENEW
+353 
-365 YYVDCGRVNRDYS
+365 
-378 GITKYNNEWFY
+378 
-389 VDKGHLDWSYN
+389 
-400 GLGPS
+400 
-405 GDTYY
+405 
-410 YIKDGRVNWD
+410 
-420 YSGLAQYGNEWYYIE
+420 QYGNEWYYIE
-435 KGKVNW
+435 NGKVNW

-446 AQHNNQ
+446 AQRGNE
-452 WFYIENGVLN
+452 WFYIEKGKLN

-479 KGRLN
+479 RGRLN

-499 IVKGRVNWNYTGL
+499 IVRGRVNWGYTGL

-526 LNWDHSGIVE
+526 LNWNHSGIVE
-536 YNKQWFYVEKGRL
+536 YNKQWFYVERGRL
-549 NWNYTGLGQSDN
+549 NWNYTGLGQSGN
-561 DWYYIV
+561 DWYYIE

-582 NEWFYVE
+582 NEWFYV
-589 KGKLDWSYTG
+589 KGGKLDWSYTG

-616 WGYTGLACY
+616 WGYTGLACN

-639 SYSGYAQ
+639 NYSGYAQ

-676 NQDSPTNYIVLV
+676 NQDSPTNYIVIV

-703 NWSDVKY
+703 NWADAKY

-729 QSRGKYFDTGTQGRC
+729 KSRGKYFDTGTKGRC
-744 WYYTQINGNYL
+744 WYFTQINGNYL
-755 FHSVIYDRQNTPKR
+755 FHSVIYDRQNSPKR

-784 RLDLDNAK
+784 RLDLENAK

>member
-1 MKKIFMKFCV
+1 
-11 VVLSCFMVFN
+11 MVFN

-36 EQNDLANSFRYSN
+36 EQNDLANSFRYTD
-49 GQTKASGRANYVARA
+49 GQMKDRGDANYAARA
-64 SVNSGWPEDSRAI
+64 TTNSGWPNDPKAI
-77 SKGIDVSYHNG
+77 CKGIDVSYHNG
-88 TIDWKKVK
+88 TIDWKRVK

-101 YAIIRCGYGTDDK
+101 YAIIRCGYGTNDK
-114 SQDDKKWEENVKGC
+114 NQDDKKWEENVKGC
-128 TDNNIPYG
+128 IDNNIPYG

-172 LEEDKLRDKISKK
+172 LEEDAIRKKLSK
-185 TIADIAQTFCDKL
+185 TEIANIAKTFCNKL

-218 TDSRFNNWTK
+218 TDSCFNNWTK
-228 WVAQYNTACSYQGKY
+228 WVAQYNTVCNYKGKY
-243 DMWQCSCTGKI
+243 DMWQCSSTGRV
-254 PGISTNVDLNYS
+254 PGISGNVDLNYS

-282 GTNTKYSDGLNEIEG
+282 GTTNKYSDGLNEIEG

-309 SYSGL
+309 SY
-314 ATYKGDTYLVTGG
+314 T
-327 KVDKSQSGLVQCN
+327 
-340 NEWYLLNKGEVRT
+340 
-353 DYTGLAQYENEW
+353 
-365 YYVDCGRVNRDYS
+365 
-378 GITKYNNEWFY
+378 
-389 VDKGHLDWSYN
+389 
-400 GLGPS
+400 
-405 GDTYY
+405 
-410 YIKDGRVNWD
+410 
-420 YSGLAQYGNEWYYIE
+420 GLAQYGNEWYYIE
-435 KGKVNW
+435 NGKVNW

-446 AQHNNQ
+446 AQRGIE
-452 WFYIENGVLN
+452 WFYIEKGKLN
-462 WNHSGIV
+462 WDHSGIV
-469 EYNNQWFYVE
+469 EYNNQWFYVV
-479 KGRLN
+479 KGRL
-484 WNYTGLGQSGNDWYY
+484 D
-499 IVKGRVNWNYTGL
+499 
-512 VQRGNEWFYIENGK
+512 
-526 LNWDHSGIVE
+526 
-536 YNKQWFYVEKGRL
+536 
-549 NWNYTGLGQSDN
+549 WNYTGLGQSDN

-567 RGRVNWGYTGLVQKG
+567 GGRVNWGYTGLVQRGIEWFYIEKGKLNWYHSGIVEYNNQWFYVERGRLDWNYTGLGQSDNDWYYIVGGRVNWGYTGLVQKG
-582 NEWFYVE
+582 NER
-589 KGKLDWSYTG
+589 
-599 LVQKGNEWFF
+599 FF

-616 WGYTGLACY
+616 WGYTGLACN

-676 NQDSPTNYIVLV
+676 NQDSPTNYIVIV

-703 NWSDVKY
+703 NWADAKY

-729 QSRGKYFDTGTQGRC
+729 KSRGKYFDTGTKGRC
-744 WYYTQINGNYL
+744 WYFTQVNGNYL
-755 FHSVIYDRQNTPKR
+755 FHSVIYDRQPSPKK

-784 RLDLDNAK
+784 RLDLENAK

-798 PKNTKVII
+798 PNNTKVII